1 MQFPIFPK
9 LIVCG
14 IVDIWWGAVTTATLG
29 DTVRSSYER
38 STLVDIDLH
47 SRLVIVIS
55 FMSHMSQ
62 GSVASA

>member
-29 DTVRSSYER
+29 DTGTVPTTVEGPRPLP
-38 STLVDIDLH
+38 LV
-47 SRLVIVIS
+47 V
-55 FMSHMSQ
+55 
-62 GSVASA
+62 